1 MLIVFFFLT
10 VCPTTMKRICRQHG
24 ISHWPSR
31 QISKVNRSIS
41 KLKKVIESVE
51 GSESG
56 FTLTSI
62 TGPLPAPFS
71 PSNPIN
77 IKNGQQ
83 TRVIEPSIPS
93 VQESRDSS
101 LQSKLFVNDDRLG
114 MIIPQQSFLANIS
127 RQIEREKPS
136 NLRSSSGEPS
146 VHSGTSEE
154 SCLGSPANKTFS
166 TLLEPQQNMCK
177 PDSVTQELF
186 QTQDLLLPGLFVNGS
201 GRSDNCRNH
210 ITDAVN
216 EPSVVPLGSLMSA
229 HNSGT
234 VTVKARYKE
243 DLLRFRLPCSASI
256 IDLKDEIAKRTQVDV
271 GVFDIKYLDDDH
283 EWVKLTC
290 DADLEE
296 CMEISRLSGSNVLRL
311 LVTDIAPILGSS
323 CGSTG

>member
-1 MLIVFFFLT
+1 
-10 VCPTTMKRICRQHG
+10 MKRICRQHG
-24 ISHWPSR
+24 ISRWPSR

-51 GSESG
+51 GSESA

-62 TGPLPAPFS
+62 TGPLPVPFS

-77 IKNGQQ
+77 VKNGRQ
-83 TRVIEPSIPS
+83 TEVTDLSIPS
-93 VQESRDSS
+93 VQENRGSS
-101 LQSKLFVNDDRLG
+101 SQIKLLQNDDRLG
-114 MIIPQQSFLANIS
+114 MLIPQRSFLANIS
-127 RQIEREKPS
+127 RQIEQEKAL

-146 VHSGTSEE
+146 TNSGTSED
-154 SCLGSPANKTFS
+154 SCLGSPANRTFVS
-166 TLLEPQQNMCK
+166 TLMEQQQNMGK
-177 PDSVTQELF
+177 PDRFTKGPF

-201 GRSDNCRNH
+201 GSSKNCKSH
-210 ITDAVN
+210 ITAAVN
-216 EPSVVPLGSLMSA
+216 EPAVVPLGSLMSV
-229 HNSGT
+229 HNSGI

-243 DLLRFRLPCSASI
+243 DLLRFRFPCSASI
-256 IDLKDEIAKRTQVDV
+256 IDLKDEVAKRIQIDV

-296 CMEISRLSGSNVLRL
+296 CVEISRLSGSNVLRL